1 MLKFSDETEVKKLAE
16 LHGHEAEALADMLS
30 AKYQIPYI
38 DLSKFPINTDALRL
52 ISETDARKSSLA
64 AFKLS
69 GRNLF
74 LVTISPE
81 KQETKNAL
89 AELREKNYNLN
100 LYLGSQASLD
110 RAWSRYKEISRS
122 TRTEAGVID
131 ISNEAIAEFTKK
143 INDLASLNQLFSA
156 EGVTALAAG
165 GISNLLEVLLAGGI
179 VTKASDIHIEPQAER
194 VRVRFRLDG
203 VLHDVTFL
211 EHKLYNQIL
220 SRVKLLS
227 GLKLNIKK
235 SAQDGRLS
243 IRLNETDIE
252 IRTSILPG
260 AYGESIV
267 LRLLNPEAIAVTFE
281 TLGIEPQLFEIVKKE
296 ITKPN
301 GAVFLT
307 GPTGSGKT
315 TTLYAFLRYV
325 SNSENKIITIEDP
338 IEYHLQGINQT
349 QVNPDKNYTFLTG
362 LRSAL
367 RQDPDII
374 MVGEI
379 RDKET
384 AKIAINASLT
394 GHLVFST
401 LHTNNAAG
409 TVPRLIDLDVN
420 PKIIDSALNLAM
432 AQRLVRNLCP
442 VCKEKRTPTS
452 EEKKLL
458 DAVLES
464 IKVKRPTL
472 VLPSTDQVLQ
482 PKVGGCDEC
491 NHTGYRGRQGL
502 FEAIMIDNAVA
513 ALLVENPSERE
524 IKIAAR
530 PQGILDMRQDG
541 VLKVLKGETD
551 LGELSRVVDIH
562 EEIL

>member
-1 MLKFSDETEVKKLAE
+1 MLTFNDTRETKKLEE
-16 LHGHEAEALADMLS
+16 LHSQEAEALAEMLS
-30 AKYQIPYI
+30 SKYQLPYI

-52 ISETDARKSSLA
+52 LSEHEARAANLA
-64 AFKLS
+64 AFKIN
-69 GRNLF
+69 GKIVF

-81 KQETKNAL
+81 KMETKAAL
-89 AELREKNYNLN
+89 EDLRQKGYHLN
-100 LYLGSQASLD
+100 LYLGSRASLD

-131 ISNEAIAEFTKK
+131 ISNEAIADFTKQ
-143 INDLASLNQLFSA
+143 ISDVDSLNRVFSA
-156 EGVTALAAG
+156 ESVAALSAG
-165 GISNLLEVLLAGGI
+165 GISNLLEVLLAGGV
-179 VTKASDIHIEPQAER
+179 VTEASDIHVEPQIEK
-194 VRVRFRLDG
+194 VRIRFRLDG
-203 VLHDVTFL
+203 VLHDVVFI
-211 EHKLYNQIL
+211 EHQLYNQIL
-220 SRVKLLS
+220 SRLKLLS

-243 IRLNETDIE
+243 IRLEDTDIE

-267 LRLLNPEAIAVTFE
+267 LRLLNPKTINVAFE
-281 TLGIEPQLFEIVKKE
+281 TLGIEPQLFEIVKRE

-325 SNSENKIITIEDP
+325 SNNENKIVTIEDP
-338 IEYHLQGINQT
+338 IEYHLKGINQT
-349 QVNPDKNYTFLTG
+349 QVNRDKNYTFLTG

-384 AKIAINASLT
+384 ARIAVNASLT

-409 TVPRLIDLDVN
+409 TVPRLIDLEVN

-432 AQRLVRNLCP
+432 AQRLLRNLCP
-442 VCKEKRTPTS
+442 VCKQESAPTA
-452 EEKKLL
+452 EEKKLI
-458 DAVLES
+458 DAILES
-464 IKVKRPTL
+464 IKKKRPETA
-472 VLPSTDQVLQ
+472 LPTSDRIWRAQE
-482 PKVGGCDEC
+482 GGCAAC
-491 NHTGYRGRQGL
+491 NHTGYRGRQGV
-502 FEAIMIDNAVA
+502 FEAIMIDQAVA

-524 IKIAAR
+524 IKIAAV
-530 PQGILDMRQDG
+530 PQGILDMRQNG
-541 VLKVLKGETD
+541 ILKVLAGETALD
-551 LGELSRVVDIH
+551 ELARVVDIN
-562 EEIL
+562 EEII